1 MKKMMMTLAIAL
13 FAVAVNAGTVTWGS
27 SGLKTALP
35 NGTFSTT
42 ALSGAV
48 AYLFVGT
55 PDSTAIA
62 NAIANDTFTG
72 AGNLATAFTTTSGG
86 IGKAAIGS
94 FVSQNVTLYMVL
106 FDASTIANAN
116 YFMISSAITQSFG
129 ASGNKTYTFV
139 SSNGTL
145 PSSWTAVP
153 EPTSMALLA
162 LGVAAVGLRRR
173 FMKK

>member
-1 MKKMMMTLAIAL
+1 MKKMMMTLAIVL
-13 FAVAVNAGTVTWGS
+13 FAVAANAGSITWTS

-48 AYLFVGT
+48 AYLFLGT
-55 PDSTAIA
+55 PDATAIA
-62 NAIANDTFTG
+62 NSIANDTFTG
-72 AGNLATAFTTTSGG
+72 SGNLASAFTATTG
-86 IGKAAIGS
+86 AITKMGVGS
-94 FVSQNVTLYMVL
+94 YVSTPVTVYMVI

-116 YFMISSAITQSFG
+116 YFMISSAITQTFG

-162 LGVAAVGLRRR
+162 LGVAAIGLRRR
-173 FMKK
+173 FMK